1 MKLVRG
7 NPIMNKPH
15 GLTVKTVAILCLS
28 ANLFA
33 QDWVSNGPAPEV
45 AELSPEDVS
54 FQLEK
59 EIPYLEKPFID
70 IGPEDRDD
78 GIQVGV
84 LNLEKSRQ
92 KRVLAYAHSLGQRA
106 KSEKAGRIDSLL
118 IAHRGKLLLEA
129 YYRRGRLN
137 YPHYQMSI
145 TKSYSAYAIGRAIQ
159 LGHLTMEDLH
169 KPVISFLKEIDPK
182 KLAKG
187 AEKITL
193 HHAMQMSSGIRLDKS
208 KINNMAKSTELLK
221 GRRHAQAYL
230 QFTNPIKAHP
240 GEFKYQAA
248 DTVLTMQVL
257 DAVVPGSPEAFIRE
271 ELLKPMGISN
281 YKWQDDLSGLPK
293 ASAGSS
299 FLSRDMIKMGILTK
313 NGGRWNGMQHLP
325 EEYVEVATSPLVRTS
340 PSNHYGYFWWSQTS
354 EVAGVKYPSIQG
366 RGAGGQFI
374 FLFPTIDLVV
384 AATAHNQGMGTMRRR
399 LQEVV
404 ISAFAN

>member
-15 GLTVKTVAILCLS
+15 GLTVTTVAILCWS

-33 QDWVSNGPAPEV
+33 QDWVSNGPAPEIV
-45 AELSPEDVS
+45 DLSPEDIS

-59 EIPYLEKPFID
+59 EIPYLEQPFID
-70 IGPEDRDD
+70 IRPEDRED

-84 LNLEKSRQ
+84 LNLQKSRQ
-92 KRVLAYAHSLGQRA
+92 KRVLAYAHRLGQRA

-118 IAHRGKLLLEA
+118 IAHRGKLVLEA
-129 YYRRGRLN
+129 YYRRGRVN

-145 TKSYSAYAIGRAIQ
+145 TKSFTAFAIGRAIQ

-193 HHAMQMSSGIRLDKS
+193 HHAMQMSSGIRVEKR
-208 KINNMAKSTELLK
+208 KISSMTKNSELLK
-221 GRRHAQAYL
+221 GQRHAQAYL
-230 QFTNPIKAHP
+230 QFSDPIKTHP
-240 GEFKYQAA
+240 GDFKYQAA
-248 DTVLTMQVL
+248 DTVLAMQVL

-299 FLSRDMIKMGILTK
+299 FLSRDMIKMGILTI
-313 NGGRWNGMQHLP
+313 NGGKWNGKQHLP
-325 EEYVEVATSPLVRTS
+325 EKYVEVATSPLVRTS
-340 PSNHYGYFWWSQTS
+340 PSNHYGYFWWSQTK
-354 EVAGVKYPSIQG
+354 EVGGVKYPSLQG

-374 FLFPTIDLVV
+374 FVFPTIDLVV
-384 AATAHNQGMGTMRRR
+384 AATAHNKGMGTMLWQ
-399 LQEVV
+399 LQEVM
-404 ISAFAN
+404 ISAFSN